1 MSHLNRIYALQNNI
15 LSGVGLELGLQ
26 PNVSHLRV
34 ERYTSGSICG
44 IDQPPPPTSSCIRD
58 HIHRAAYLVH
68 AACSLV
74 SNRPGANAGLREH
87 GWIEQS
93 GTMLPCKSLKPLPP
107 QVLSTCGCGGT
118 CDTNKCKRYAN
129 GVKYEMFCPGKTADS
144 LCKNNH
150 GERELFLR

>member
-1 MSHLNRIYALQNNI
+1 MWNRPA
-15 LSGVGLELGLQ
+15 
-26 PNVSHLRV
+26 
-34 ERYTSGSICG
+34 
-44 IDQPPPPTSSCIRD
+44 PPPTSSCIRD

-150 GERELFLR
+150 GERELFCVSCNAYDSKYCLLMINMCTINILIMAMHISFMT